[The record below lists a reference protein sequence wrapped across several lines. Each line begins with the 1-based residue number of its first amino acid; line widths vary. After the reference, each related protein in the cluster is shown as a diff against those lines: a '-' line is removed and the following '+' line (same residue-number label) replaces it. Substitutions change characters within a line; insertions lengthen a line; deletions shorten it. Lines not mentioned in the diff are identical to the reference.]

1 MCCDT
6 KKRIAAALHTL
17 MQERQFQKITV
28 QDVMNLAKMK
38 RQSFYY
44 HFQDIYDVLEWELDR
59 CFFTPLAQQPDL
71 SLEKCCC
78 NYLLLL
84 DKHRSFYRKAITIL
98 GRDHFSQRLHP
109 IILCQIERSLF
120 GKQYEIS
127 QAPDDMLMAID
138 FIAYGFVNYFLD
150 VLLSREEINSEYVR
164 DRVCAACRMTISL
177 RQRGMRSAPQEIAE
191 NLTA

>member
-1 MCCDT
+1 
-6 KKRIAAALHTL
+6 
-17 MQERQFQKITV
+17 
-28 QDVMNLAKMK
+28 MNLAKMK

-59 CFFTPLAQQPDL
+59 CLFTPLAQQPDL

-98 GRDHFSQRLHP
+98 GRDHFSGRLRP
-109 IILCQIERSLF
+109 IVLCQIERSLF
-120 GKQYEIS
+120 GKQCEIS
-127 QAPDDMLMAID
+127 QSSDDMRMAID

-150 VLLSREEINSEYVR
+150 VLLSREEINSEHVR
-164 DRVCAACRMTISL
+164 DRICAACRMTISL
-177 RQRGMRSAPQEIAE
+177 RQRSMRSAPQEIAE

>member
-84 DKHRSFYRKAITIL
+84 DKQRSFYRKAITIL